1 MSWSL
6 ERLNELIWRVKQGCG
21 KNGVLWKEW
30 RVAERMAVNNGCESA
45 KEHKREF
52 VQNRHKR

>member
-6 ERLNELIWRVKQGCG
+6 ERLNELIWRVKQGYG

-30 RVAERMAVNNGCESA
+30 RLTMGV

-52 VQNRHKR
+52 VQNQHKR

>member
-1 MSWSL
+1 MG
-6 ERLNELIWRVKQGCG
+6 RLNELIWRVKQGCG

-30 RVAERMAVNNGCESA
+30 RVVERTAVNNECE
-45 KEHKREF
+45 EHKREF